1 MNSSHQQPQATTHL
15 ETVSFYLQKN
25 SNLMKSKFSIVMPR
39 VKLIHKSFKELSF
52 QHSSPRQQ
60 HPLAPLYCRAATAH
74 SHSLLSLPQ
83 QKTISV
89 NHKQRLTPSISFRIV
104 SDCMAASL
112 AACVCLL
119 VSVHIVSVCL
129 CLSACV

>member
-39 VKLIHKSFKELSF
+39 VKLIHKNFKELSF
-52 QHSSPRQQ
+52 QHSSSRQQ
-60 HPLAPLYCRAATAH
+60 PLLAPLCPAAIAH

-89 NHKQRLTPSISFRIV
+89 NHKQRLTPSISF
-104 SDCMAASL
+104 
-112 AACVCLL
+112 
-119 VSVHIVSVCL
+119 
-129 CLSACV
+129 

>member
-52 QHSSPRQQ
+52 QHSPASNILW
-60 HPLAPLYCRAATAH
+60 PLCRAAIAH

-89 NHKQRLTPSISFRIV
+89 NHKQRLTPSISF
-104 SDCMAASL
+104 
-112 AACVCLL
+112 
-119 VSVHIVSVCL
+119 
-129 CLSACV
+129 